1 MINEWGEPYS
11 SLPNAFK
18 FRTEFDTTNKCTSTQ
33 DQGAITLAELS
44 TGGTRAMVTFRGA
57 TFPLP
62 LRDGRRISPTVA
74 TTVTQVAELTQFLDV
89 PLPRPRPPAPGETPK
104 PVVAV
109 VAPAAANQPGRIVQF
124 GDKRVRVVGPDTPY
138 APQVAAGT

>member
-1 MINEWGEPYS
+1 
-11 SLPNAFK
+11 
-18 FRTEFDTTNKCTSTQ
+18 
-33 DQGAITLAELS
+33 
-44 TGGTRAMVTFRGA
+44 MVMFRGA

-74 TTVTQVAELTQFLDV
+74 APTQVAELTQFVDV
-89 PLPRPRPPAPGETPK
+89 PLPRPRPAAPGETPK

-109 VAPAAANQPGRIVQF
+109 VAPAAANQPERIVQF

-138 APQVAAGT
+138 APKAEAGI